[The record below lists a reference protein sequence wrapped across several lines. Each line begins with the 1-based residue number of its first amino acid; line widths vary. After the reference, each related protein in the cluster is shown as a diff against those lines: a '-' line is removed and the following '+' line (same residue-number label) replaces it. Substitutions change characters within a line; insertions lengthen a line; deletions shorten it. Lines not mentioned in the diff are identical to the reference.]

1 MSAPHLSAPAQ
12 PTDGICITSLVLSLL
27 GFNIIAVIFG
37 HIGLARVRRTGAP
50 GAGFAIAGLV
60 IGYLTL
66 ISIIVV
72 VVIVGFTIVW
82 GVSQS

>member
-1 MSAPHLSAPAQ
+1 MSQRQPVGYAQ
-12 PTDGICITSLVLSLL
+12 PTDGLCIASFVLALL
-27 GFNIIAVIFG
+27 GFNIIAVVFG
-37 HIGLARVRRTGAP
+37 HVGLARVRRTGAP

-66 ISIIVV
+66 LAIVALLVV
-72 VVIVGFTIVW
+72 VGLATWW